1 MEINSLMALSAATQ
15 ATESQGV
22 DGTWGWADPCAVALP
37 RPASRLQKASVRG
50 SSHYA
55 DSQAGSPGGDM
66 RQRWEWLRKNPNTG
80 KSVMLKK
87 TTSLLQGDEREGNKP
102 KEKNLIFFRKQIL
115 LGNSTT

>member
-1 MEINSLMALSAATQ
+1 M
-15 ATESQGV
+15 
-22 DGTWGWADPCAVALP
+22 
-37 RPASRLQKASVRG
+37 RG

-55 DSQAGSPGGDM
+55 DRQAGSPGGDM